1 MVLVLMRT
9 AGPASVRTAQQR
21 HDARVSRARI
31 WRACSNERATP
42 NTVGPLPD
50 IAAPSAP
57 AARSAALIRS
67 ISLPDLSL
75 NFTQALLAVDCRVIT
90 PAIHCGLT
98 P

>member
-67 ISLPDLSL
+67 ISGWSGATAASRPL
-75 NFTQALLAVDCRVIT
+75 
-90 PAIHCGLT
+90 
-98 P
+98 